1 MQFLNL
7 KQKNMNKILYLF
19 SLLFSLTISSQ
30 DFQGQAFYKTQTAM
44 DFGSWG
50 DRMSAE
56 QKKSMKERMKPF
68 LEPVY
73 ILTFDKT
80 KSIYQQEERLDAPGS
95 GGGRGW
101 GRMWASGGGPVF
113 KDISTKKSLQSTEF
127 MGKKFLISNDP
138 NKIKWVMEKETKMI
152 GNYLCFKATA
162 QVKKPKTMT
171 SVWRQSEKESKETKV
186 DENKKESSDDNTD
199 KKVEELDEVIVNA
212 DIETITAW
220 YTPQIPVSHG
230 PAQYGGLPGLILEL
244 TSDKTVMLCTKV
256 VMNPEKRIQISEP
269 TKGEFVSRSDFENI
283 VEVKTKEMREMWR
296 GGRSK
301 SIRKN

>member
-1 MQFLNL
+1 
-7 KQKNMNKILYLF
+7 MNKILYILTFFF
-19 SLLFSLTISSQ
+19 SISIYSQ
-30 DFQGQAFYKTQTAM
+30 DFQGQAFYKTQTSM

-56 QKKSMKERMKPF
+56 QKKAMKERMKPF

-80 KSIYQQEERLDAPGS
+80 KSIFQQEETLNAPGS

-101 GRMWASGGGPVF
+101 GKMWASAGGPVY
-113 KDISTKKSLQSTEF
+113 KDLASKKSLQSTEF

-138 NKIKWVMEKETKMI
+138 DKIKWVMEKEQKMI

-162 QVKKPKTMT
+162 KVTKPKTMT
-171 SVWRQSEKESKETKV
+171 SVWRKTEKQNDSTKGSTIDESEGEH
-186 DENKKESSDDNTD
+186 
-199 KKVEELDEVIVNA
+199 L
-212 DIETITAW
+212 TITAW

-244 TSDKTVMLCTKV
+244 TNDNTVMLCTKV
-256 VMNPEKRIQISEP
+256 VMNPDKRIQISEP
-269 TKGEFVSRSDFENI
+269 KKGEFVTRKEFENI
-283 VEVKTKEMREMWR
+283 VEVKTKEMRDMWR

>member
-1 MQFLNL
+1 
-7 KQKNMNKILYLF
+7 MNKILYILTFFF
-19 SLLFSLTISSQ
+19 SLSTSSQ
-30 DFQGQAFYKTQTAM
+30 DFQGQAFYKTQTSM

-56 QKKSMKERMKPF
+56 QKKAMKERMKPF

-80 KSIYQQEERLDAPGS
+80 KSIYQQEETLDAPGS

-101 GRMWASGGGPVF
+101 GRMWASSGGPVY
-113 KDISTKKSLQSTEF
+113 KDLASKKSLQSTEF

-138 NKIKWVMEKETKMI
+138 DKIKWVMEKEQKMI

-162 QVKKPKTMT
+162 KVSKPKTMT
-171 SVWRQSEKESKETKV
+171 SVWRKSEKQNDSIKDSAIK
-186 DENKKESSDDNTD
+186 NL
-199 KKVEELDEVIVNA
+199 EEEYMI
-212 DIETITAW
+212 ITAW

-230 PAQYGGLPGLILEL
+230 PAQFGGLPGLILEL
-244 TSDKTVMLCTKV
+244 TNDNTVMLCTKV

-269 TKGEFVSRSDFENI
+269 KKGEFVSRAEFENI
-283 VEVKTKEMREMWR
+283 VEVKTKEMRDMWR

>member
-1 MQFLNL
+1 
-7 KQKNMNKILYLF
+7 MNKILQILIF
-19 SLLFSLTISSQ
+19 TFTISVSSQ
-30 DFQGQAFYKTQTAM
+30 DFQGQAFYKTQTSM

-56 QKKSMKERMKPF
+56 QKKAMKERMKPF

-80 KSIYQQEERLDAPGS
+80 KSIYQQEETLDAPGS

-101 GRMWASGGGPVF
+101 GKMWASAGGPVY
-113 KDISTKKSLQSTEF
+113 KDIATKKSLQSTEF
-127 MGKKFLISNDP
+127 MGKKFLISNDQ
-138 NKIKWVMEKETKMI
+138 NKIKWVMEKEQKMI

-162 QVKKPKTMT
+162 QVSKPKTMT
-171 SVWRQSEKESKETKV
+171 SVWRKAEKENDSIKDSANYEAQ
-186 DENKKESSDDNTD
+186 
-199 KKVEELDEVIVNA
+199 EEYSMV
-212 DIETITAW
+212 TAW

-230 PAQYGGLPGLILEL
+230 PAEFGGLPGLILEL
-244 TSDKTVMLCTKV
+244 TTDRTVMLCTRV

-269 TKGEFVSRSDFENI
+269 TKGEFVSRTEFENI
-283 VEVKTKEMREMWR
+283 VEVKTKEMRDMWR
-296 GGRSK
+296 GGGRSK

>member
-1 MQFLNL
+1 
-7 KQKNMNKILYLF
+7 MNKILYILTFFF
-19 SLLFSLTISSQ
+19 SLSISSQ
-30 DFQGQAFYKTQTAM
+30 DFQGQAFYKTQTSM

-56 QKKSMKERMKPF
+56 QKKAMKERMKPF

-80 KSIYQQEERLDAPGS
+80 KSIYQQEETLDAPGS

-101 GRMWASGGGPVF
+101 GRMWASAGGPVY
-113 KDISTKKSLQSTEF
+113 KDLASKKSLQSTEF

-138 NKIKWVMEKETKMI
+138 DKIKWVMEKEQKMI

-162 QVKKPKTMT
+162 KVPKPKTMT
-171 SVWRQSEKESKETKV
+171 SVWRKTEKQNDSIKDSTIDESE
-186 DENKKESSDDNTD
+186 DEH
-199 KKVEELDEVIVNA
+199 L
-212 DIETITAW
+212 TITAW

-230 PAQYGGLPGLILEL
+230 PAEFGGLPGLILEL
-244 TSDKTVMLCTKV
+244 TNDNTVMLCTKV

-269 TKGEFVSRSDFENI
+269 KKGEFVSRTEFENI
-283 VEVKTKEMREMWR
+283 VEVKTKEMRDMWR

>member
-1 MQFLNL
+1 
-7 KQKNMNKILYLF
+7 MNKILQILIF
-19 SLLFSLTISSQ
+19 TFTISVSSQ
-30 DFQGQAFYKTQTAM
+30 DFQGQAFYKTQTSM

-56 QKKSMKERMKPF
+56 QKKAMKERMKPF

-80 KSIYQQEERLDAPGS
+80 KSIYQQEETLDAPGS

-101 GRMWASGGGPVF
+101 GKMWASAGGPVY
-113 KDISTKKSLQSTEF
+113 KDIATQKSLQSTEF
-127 MGKKFLISNDP
+127 MGKKFLISNDQ
-138 NKIKWVMEKETKMI
+138 NKIKWVMEKEQKMI

-162 QVKKPKTMT
+162 QVSKPKTMT
-171 SVWRQSEKESKETKV
+171 SVWRKAEKENDSIKDSTNYEAQ
-186 DENKKESSDDNTD
+186 
-199 KKVEELDEVIVNA
+199 EEYSMV
-212 DIETITAW
+212 TAW

-230 PAQYGGLPGLILEL
+230 PAEFGGLPGLILEL
-244 TSDKTVMLCTKV
+244 TTDRTVMLCTRV

-269 TKGEFVSRSDFENI
+269 TKGEFVSRTEFENI
-283 VEVKTKEMREMWR
+283 VEVKTKEMRDMWR
-296 GGRSK
+296 GGGRSK

>member
-1 MQFLNL
+1 
-7 KQKNMNKILYLF
+7 MNKILQILIF
-19 SLLFSLTISSQ
+19 TFTISVSSQ
-30 DFQGQAFYKTQTAM
+30 DFQGQAFYKTQTSM

-56 QKKSMKERMKPF
+56 QKKAMKERMKPF

-80 KSIYQQEERLDAPGS
+80 KSIYQQEETLDAPGS

-101 GRMWASGGGPVF
+101 GKMWASAGGPVY
-113 KDISTKKSLQSTEF
+113 KDIATKKSLQSTEF
-127 MGKKFLISNDP
+127 MGKKFLISNDQ
-138 NKIKWVMEKETKMI
+138 NKIKWVMEKEQKMI

-162 QVKKPKTMT
+162 QVSKPKTMT
-171 SVWRQSEKESKETKV
+171 SVWRKAEKENDSIKDSANYEAQ
-186 DENKKESSDDNTD
+186 
-199 KKVEELDEVIVNA
+199 EEYSLV
-212 DIETITAW
+212 TAW

-230 PAQYGGLPGLILEL
+230 PAEFGGLPGLILEL
-244 TSDKTVMLCTKV
+244 TTDRTVMLCTRV

-269 TKGEFVSRSDFENI
+269 TKGEFVSRTEFENI
-283 VEVKTKEMREMWR
+283 VEVKTKEMRDMWR
-296 GGRSK
+296 GGERSK

>member
-1 MQFLNL
+1 
-7 KQKNMNKILYLF
+7 MNKILYIFTLF
-19 SLLFSLTISSQ
+19 FTLSISSQ

-56 QKKSMKERMKPF
+56 QKKAMKERMKPF

-101 GRMWASGGGPVF
+101 GRMWASGGGPVY
-113 KDISTKKSLQSTEF
+113 KDIASKKSIQSTEF
-127 MGKKFLISNDP
+127 MGKKFLISNDQD
-138 NKIKWVMEKETKMI
+138 KIKWVMQKEQKMI

-162 QVKKPKTMT
+162 QVSKPKTMT
-171 SVWRQSEKESKETKV
+171 SVWRNSEKQNDSIKDSSADELEKEY
-186 DENKKESSDDNTD
+186 S
-199 KKVEELDEVIVNA
+199 I
-212 DIETITAW
+212 ITAW
-220 YTPQIPVSHG
+220 YTPQIPVTHG

-244 TSDKTVMLCTKV
+244 TTDNTVMLCTKV

-269 TKGEFVSRSDFENI
+269 KKGEFVSRKEFENI
-283 VEVKTKEMREMWR
+283 VEVKTKEMRDMWR

>member
-1 MQFLNL
+1 
-7 KQKNMNKILYLF
+7 MNKILQILIF
-19 SLLFSLTISSQ
+19 TFTISVSSQ
-30 DFQGQAFYKTQTAM
+30 DFQGQAFYKTQTSM

-56 QKKSMKERMKPF
+56 QKKAMKDRMKPF

-80 KSIYQQEERLDAPGS
+80 KSIYQQEETLDAPGS

-101 GRMWASGGGPVF
+101 GKMWASAGGPVY
-113 KDISTKKSLQSTEF
+113 KDIASQKSLQSTEF
-127 MGKKFLISNDP
+127 MGKKFLISNDQ
-138 NKIKWVMEKETKMI
+138 NKIKWVMEKEQKMI

-162 QVKKPKTMT
+162 QVSKPKTMT
-171 SVWRQSEKESKETKV
+171 SVWRKAEKENDSIKDSANYETQ
-186 DENKKESSDDNTD
+186 
-199 KKVEELDEVIVNA
+199 EEYSMVTSL
-212 DIETITAW
+212 

-230 PAQYGGLPGLILEL
+230 PAEFGGLPGLILEL
-244 TSDKTVMLCTKV
+244 TTDRTVMLCTRV

-269 TKGEFVSRSDFENI
+269 TKGEFVSRTEFENI
-283 VEVKTKEMREMWR
+283 VEVKTKEMRDMWR

>member
-1 MQFLNL
+1 
-7 KQKNMNKILYLF
+7 MNKVLCVFLFLF
-19 SLLFSLTISSQ
+19 STSISSQ

-56 QKKSMKERMKPF
+56 QKKAMKERMKPF

-80 KSIYQQEERLDAPGS
+80 KSIYKQEETLDAPGG

-101 GRMWASGGGPVF
+101 GRMMSSTGGPVF
-113 KDISTKKSLQSTEF
+113 KDISSKKSLESREF
-127 MGKKFLISNDP
+127 MGKKFLISNDQDR
-138 NKIKWVMEKETKMI
+138 IKWVLEKEQKMI

-162 QVKKPKTMT
+162 QLKKPKTMT
-171 SVWRQSEKESKETKV
+171 SAWRNAEKDSNQTKENDTKQEDKDGES
-186 DENKKESSDDNTD
+186 D
-199 KKVEELDEVIVNA
+199 KKVEKLDEVVVNA
-212 DIETITAW
+212 EVETITAW

-230 PAQYGGLPGLILEL
+230 PAEYGGLPGLILEL
-244 TSDKTVMLCTKV
+244 TTGSTVMLCTKV
-256 VMNPEKRIQISEP
+256 VMNPEKRIEISAP
-269 TKGEFVSRSDFENI
+269 TKGESVTRNEFDNI
-283 VEVKTKEMREMWR
+283 VEVKVKEMRDMWR

>member
-1 MQFLNL
+1 
-7 KQKNMNKILYLF
+7 MNKVLCVFLFLF
-19 SLLFSLTISSQ
+19 STSISSQ

-56 QKKSMKERMKPF
+56 QKKAMKERMKPF

-80 KSIYQQEERLDAPGS
+80 KSIYKQEETLDAPGGG

-101 GRMWASGGGPVF
+101 GRMMSSSGGPVF
-113 KDISTKKSLQSTEF
+113 KDISSKKSLESREF
-127 MGKKFLISNDP
+127 MGKKFLISNDQDR
-138 NKIKWVMEKETKMI
+138 IKWVLEKEQKMI

-162 QVKKPKTMT
+162 RLKKPKTMT
-171 SVWRQSEKESKETKV
+171 SAWRNAEKDS
-186 DENKKESSDDNTD
+186 NQKKENDAKQEDKDGESD
-199 KKVEELDEVIVNA
+199 KKVEKLDEVVVNA
-212 DIETITAW
+212 EVETITAW

-230 PAQYGGLPGLILEL
+230 PAEYGGLPGLILEL
-244 TSDKTVMLCTKV
+244 TTGSTVMLCTKV
-256 VMNPEKRIQISEP
+256 VMNPEKRIEISAP
-269 TKGEFVSRSDFENI
+269 TKGESVTRNEFDNI
-283 VEVKTKEMREMWR
+283 VEVKVKEMRDMWR

>member
-1 MQFLNL
+1 
-7 KQKNMNKILYLF
+7 MNKILQILIF
-19 SLLFSLTISSQ
+19 TFTISVSSQ
-30 DFQGQAFYKTQTAM
+30 DFQGQAFYKTQTSM

-56 QKKSMKERMKPF
+56 QKKAMKDRMKPF

-80 KSIYQQEERLDAPGS
+80 KSIYQQEETLDAPGT

-101 GRMWASGGGPVF
+101 GRMWASAGGPVY
-113 KDISTKKSLQSTEF
+113 KDIATKKSLQSTEF
-127 MGKKFLISNDP
+127 MGKKFLISNDQ
-138 NKIKWVMEKETKMI
+138 NKINWVMEKEQKMI

-162 QVKKPKTMT
+162 QVSKPKTMT
-171 SVWRQSEKESKETKV
+171 SVWRKAEKENDSIKDSPNYEAQEEYSKV
-186 DENKKESSDDNTD
+186 
-199 KKVEELDEVIVNA
+199 
-212 DIETITAW
+212 TAW

-230 PAQYGGLPGLILEL
+230 PAEFGGLPGLILEL
-244 TSDKTVMLCTKV
+244 TTDRTVMLCTRV

-269 TKGEFVSRSDFENI
+269 TKGEFVSRTEFENI
-283 VEVKTKEMREMWR
+283 VEVKTKEMRDMWR
-296 GGRSK
+296 GGGRSK

>member
-1 MQFLNL
+1 
-7 KQKNMNKILYLF
+7 
-19 SLLFSLTISSQ
+19 
-30 DFQGQAFYKTQTAM
+30 M

-56 QKKSMKERMKPF
+56 QKKAMKERMKPF

-80 KSIYQQEERLDAPGS
+80 KSIYQQEETLDAPGS

-101 GRMWASGGGPVF
+101 GKMWASAGGPVY
-113 KDISTKKSLQSTEF
+113 KDIATQKSLQSTEF
-127 MGKKFLISNDP
+127 MGKKFLISNDQ
-138 NKIKWVMEKETKMI
+138 NKIKWVMEKEQKMI

-162 QVKKPKTMT
+162 QVSKPKTMT
-171 SVWRQSEKESKETKV
+171 SVWRKAEKENDSIKDSANYETQ
-186 DENKKESSDDNTD
+186 
-199 KKVEELDEVIVNA
+199 EEYSMV
-212 DIETITAW
+212 TAW

-230 PAQYGGLPGLILEL
+230 PAEFGGLPGLILEL
-244 TSDKTVMLCTKV
+244 TTDRTVMLCTRV

-269 TKGEFVSRSDFENI
+269 TKGEFVSRTEFENI
-283 VEVKTKEMREMWR
+283 VEVKTKEMRDMWR
-296 GGRSK
+296 GGGRSK

>member
-1 MQFLNL
+1 
-7 KQKNMNKILYLF
+7 MNKILYLF

-101 GRMWASGGGPVF
+101 GRMW
-113 KDISTKKSLQSTEF
+113 
-127 MGKKFLISNDP
+127 
-138 NKIKWVMEKETKMI
+138 
-152 GNYLCFKATA
+152 
-162 QVKKPKTMT
+162 
-171 SVWRQSEKESKETKV
+171 
-186 DENKKESSDDNTD
+186 
-199 KKVEELDEVIVNA
+199 
-212 DIETITAW
+212 
-220 YTPQIPVSHG
+220 
-230 PAQYGGLPGLILEL
+230 
-244 TSDKTVMLCTKV
+244 
-256 VMNPEKRIQISEP
+256 
-269 TKGEFVSRSDFENI
+269 KGVQE
-283 VEVKTKEMREMWR
+283 
-296 GGRSK
+296 
-301 SIRKN
+301 

>member
-1 MQFLNL
+1 
-7 KQKNMNKILYLF
+7 MNKVLCVFLFLF
-19 SLLFSLTISSQ
+19 STSISSQ

-50 DRMSAE
+50 DRVSAE
-56 QKKSMKERMKPF
+56 QKKAMKERMKPF

-80 KSIYQQEERLDAPGS
+80 KSIYKQEETLDAPGG

-101 GRMWASGGGPVF
+101 GRMMSSSGGPVF
-113 KDISTKKSLQSTEF
+113 KDISSKKSLESREF
-127 MGKKFLISNDP
+127 MGKKFLISNDQDR
-138 NKIKWVMEKETKMI
+138 IKWVLEKEQKMI

-162 QVKKPKTMT
+162 QLKKPKTMT
-171 SVWRQSEKESKETKV
+171 SAWRNAEKDSNQTKENDAKQEDKDGES
-186 DENKKESSDDNTD
+186 D
-199 KKVEELDEVIVNA
+199 KKVEKLDEVVVNA
-212 DIETITAW
+212 EVETITAW

-230 PAQYGGLPGLILEL
+230 PAEYGGLPGLILEL
-244 TSDKTVMLCTKV
+244 TTGSTVMLCTKV
-256 VMNPEKRIQISEP
+256 VMNPEKRIEISAP
-269 TKGEFVSRSDFENI
+269 TKGESVTRNEFDNI
-283 VEVKTKEMREMWR
+283 VEVKVKEMRDMWR

>member
-1 MQFLNL
+1 
-7 KQKNMNKILYLF
+7 MNKILQILIF
-19 SLLFSLTISSQ
+19 TFTISVSSQ
-30 DFQGQAFYKTQTAM
+30 DFQGQAFYKTQTSM

-56 QKKSMKERMKPF
+56 QKKAMKERMKPF

-80 KSIYQQEERLDAPGS
+80 KSIYQQEETLDAPGS

-101 GRMWASGGGPVF
+101 GKMWASAGGPVY
-113 KDISTKKSLQSTEF
+113 KDIATKKSLQSTEF
-127 MGKKFLISNDP
+127 MGKKFLISNDQ
-138 NKIKWVMEKETKMI
+138 NKIKWVMEKEQKMI

-162 QVKKPKTMT
+162 QVSKPKTMT
-171 SVWRQSEKESKETKV
+171 SVWRKAEKENDSIKDSANYEV
-186 DENKKESSDDNTD
+186 Q
-199 KKVEELDEVIVNA
+199 EEYSMV
-212 DIETITAW
+212 TAW

-230 PAQYGGLPGLILEL
+230 PAEFGGLPGLILEL
-244 TSDKTVMLCTKV
+244 TTDRTVMLCTRV

-269 TKGEFVSRSDFENI
+269 TKGEFVSRTEFENI
-283 VEVKTKEMREMWR
+283 VEVKTKEMRDMWR
-296 GGRSK
+296 GGGRSK